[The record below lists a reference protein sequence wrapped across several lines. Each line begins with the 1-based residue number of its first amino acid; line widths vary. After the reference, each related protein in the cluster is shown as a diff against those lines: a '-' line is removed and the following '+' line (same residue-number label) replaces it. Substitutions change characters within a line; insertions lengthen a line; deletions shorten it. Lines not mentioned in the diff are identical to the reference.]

1 MKFALYGYDSCPY
14 CRRVAQVI
22 PSLNVKVEIRNV
34 MNEPKYRQELQ
45 AATGRTQVPCLKITD
60 EQGKETWM
68 HESAD
73 IIRFLQNQ

>member
-14 CRRVAQVI
+14 CRRVLQEL
-22 PSLNVKVEIRNV
+22 PSLNVQVDICNV
-34 MNEPKYRQELQ
+34 MNESRYRQELQ
-45 AATGRTQVPCLKITD
+45 NATGRSQVPCLKITD

-73 IIRFLQNQ
+73 IIRFLKQQ